1 MATDAL
7 IQVGIM
13 ILLKLLP
20 AHLKRGGG
28 EMPMSWPTRLSMS
41 KNLYLYNRKENT
53 MVRNYSIQLA
63 MLNLLY
69 KNNELTSLEYT
80 KIKNRLKD
88 KFKSKKSFDK

>member
-1 MATDAL
+1 
-7 IQVGIM
+7 
-13 ILLKLLP
+13 
-20 AHLKRGGG
+20 
-28 EMPMSWPTRLSMS
+28 
-41 KNLYLYNRKENT
+41 

-69 KNNELTSLEYT
+69 KHNELTSLEYT